1 MNTNILRNNTLIAE
15 FLGLELEETLQGEKV
30 YAIKMPDYRD
40 GLEHRFRTYWYS
52 PEELRFHR
60 DWNHLLIVVKAIKE
74 KAEYESVYMNTD
86 LTSRL
91 DRNLSNL
98 YFKGLYEEC
107 VLTIQLMNI
116 IKGI

>member
-1 MNTNILRNNTLIAE
+1 MNAEILRNNTMIAE
-15 FLGLELEETLQGEKV
+15 FLGLELEETLQGEMV

-60 DWNHLLIVVKAIKE
+60 DWNHLLIVVEAIKE
-74 KAEYESVYMNTD
+74 KAEYESVYKNAD

-91 DRNLSNL
+91 DRNILNL
-98 YFKGLYEEC
+98 YFIGLYEEC
-107 VLTIQLMNI
+107 VRTIRLMNS
-116 IKGI
+116 IKGV